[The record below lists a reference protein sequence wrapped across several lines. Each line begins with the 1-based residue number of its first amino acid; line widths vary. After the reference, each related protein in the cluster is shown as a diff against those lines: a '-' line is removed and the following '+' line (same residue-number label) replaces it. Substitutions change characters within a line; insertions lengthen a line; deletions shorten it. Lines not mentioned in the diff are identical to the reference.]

1 MQRIV
6 SIDIGVLNF
15 AYAAAD
21 VHNGKVRVTKVRCIK
36 ICNSGLNIGESVN
49 YLLAALGDKFNPDSW
64 STTIVIE
71 QQLSRNLKAKCLS
84 MTVQRFFRTFALA
97 RSLPLPHTVFM
108 NAKDKFGFLQEAP
121 RSQAWLCQQ
130 GQVQGAQIQIHLR
143 SNKPT
148 ASRRLTGQGRRYSR
162 LLHLIKQERRHSRYP
177 LAANELPLDNQT
189 ESSHHQLKTRWVLK
203 HYS

>member
-49 YLLAALGDKFNPDSW
+49 YLLAALGEKFNPDSW

-71 QQLSRNLKAKCLS
+71 QQLWRNLKAKCLS

-108 NAKDKFGFLQEAP
+108 NAKDKFGFLKKHRE
-121 RSQAWLCQQ
+121 LMH
-130 GQVQGAQIQIHLR
+130 GYV
-143 SNKPT
+143 NK
-148 ASRRLTGQGRRYSR
+148 GRCKELKFKSIFAVTN
-162 LLHLIKQERRHSRYP
+162 LLHREDL
-177 LAANELPLDNQT
+177 LDKEEGIADYFT
-189 ESSHHQLKTRWVLK
+189 
-203 HYS
+203 